1 PLLYL
6 TPHPP
11 LIKLYDYLDKLVNIP
26 RQRRRQTFLKV
37 HSLKCLESRSKS
49 IKRPLES
56 RQFFEVVS
64 TDPPKAP
71 QAPFL
76 KD

>member
-1 PLLYL
+1 MI
-6 TPHPP
+6 PP
-11 LIKLYDYLDKLVNIP
+11 LIKLYDYLDKLDKYP
-26 RQRRRQTFLKV
+26 ETAPQATFLKG
-37 HSLKCLESRSKS
+37 HSSKCLESRSKS

-56 RQFFEVVS
+56 RQLFEVVS

-76 KD
+76 KG